1 MQVAAYFYSCV
12 VVAAPVVPAVVAPAV
27 VVPAVV
33 VPAVVVPTPV
43 VAVPVEE
50 APSIMVESADISV
63 VVSVLI
69 SVVVV
74 SVVAGF
80 DSQEVRAAAN
90 TKARADTFR
99 RFFILMLGLE
109 SCLKTSFI
117 SAEVEGNPRAENIF
131 WEGYY
136 VALSVLT
143 TKANG

>member
-1 MQVAAYFYSCV
+1 V
-12 VVAAPVVPAVVAPAV
+12 VVEVEVPSAGAAIA
-27 VVPAVV
+27 
-33 VPAVVVPTPV
+33 
-43 VAVPVEE
+43 EE
-50 APSIMVESADISV
+50 SAAIVVESPMV

-74 SVVAGF
+74 LSPSAAGF

-99 RFFILMLGLE
+99 RFFILVLGLK
-109 SCLKTSFI
+109 SCLKTPFI
-117 SAEVEGNPRAENIF
+117 CSEPEGNPRAENIF